1 MRRSELVPDPSMDLN
16 AQLPSAE
23 TDKGTRRKLIFCTYE
38 RCPEGLNFQ
47 PGCWNKPCYGKS
59 KFYNKK
65 HQCGTQEN
73 GSTYSYFF
81 MDVALQQGW
90 RFVAKNTAEAV
101 KASHAQAQPWSG
113 FQLKPET

>member
-1 MRRSELVPDPSMDLN
+1 M
-16 AQLPSAE
+16 A
-23 TDKGTRRKLIFCTYE
+23 
-38 RCPEGLNFQ
+38 
-47 PGCWNKPCYGKS
+47 KS

-73 GSTYSYFF
+73 GSTYSYVF

-101 KASHAQAQPWSG
+101 KASQGTSYTGADLVWIPAETTLVPH
-113 FQLKPET
+113 KPGHKQNCTHKRELVQEGHSSEATFPRQVWFSVILP